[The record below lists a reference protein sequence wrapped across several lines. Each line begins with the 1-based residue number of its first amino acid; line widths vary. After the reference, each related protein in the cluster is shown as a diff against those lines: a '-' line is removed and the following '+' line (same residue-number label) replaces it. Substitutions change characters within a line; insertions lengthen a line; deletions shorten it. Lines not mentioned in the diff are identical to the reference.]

1 MPYIIIVLTLFFASA
16 LQANESSQ
24 ELVSSEVPPVLL
36 ELYSS
41 QGCSSC
47 PPAQEWVNQMKQSD
61 GLWTD
66 VIPMVFHVDYWDYLG
81 WRDLYASRSHSQRQ
95 RSHYRIGNVN
105 SVYTPGFVVNG
116 MEWTG
121 WFSGKSLPTKKS
133 KQVAKAILKASL
145 TSQGISAEYADL
157 QGNALNAPKIN
168 ITLLGFDAETKV
180 TRGENARR
188 RLDEDFIVLS
198 NQSFA
203 YDAEKVY
210 PWPTVDFD
218 GGQQAVVVWLSDDSS
233 LQPIHAVGN
242 YLDKGIRINL

>member
-1 MPYIIIVLTLFFASA
+1 MPYIIILLTLFFAGSLHA
-16 LQANESSQ
+16 AESSQ
-24 ELVSSEVPPVLL
+24 ELVSSEAPPVLL

-47 PPAQEWVNQMKQSD
+47 PPAQEWVNQLKQSD
-61 GLWTD
+61 GLWKD

-81 WRDLYASRSHSQRQ
+81 WRDPYASRAHSQRQ
-95 RSHYRIGNVN
+95 RSHYQAGNVN

-116 MEWTG
+116 KEWTG
-121 WFSGKSLPTKKS
+121 WFSGKTLPTNKHQK
-133 KQVAKAILKASL
+133 VTKAILKASL
-145 TSQGISAEYADL
+145 TSQGITAEYEDL
-157 QGNALNAPKIN
+157 QGNALEAPNIN
-168 ITLLGFDAETKV
+168 IALLGFNSKTKV

-203 YDAEKVY
+203 YETNNVY
-210 PWPTVDFD
+210 PWPDINYD
-218 GGQQAVVVWLSDDSS
+218 GEQQAVVVWLSDYSS

-242 YLDKGIRINL
+242 YLDSGIGIDF